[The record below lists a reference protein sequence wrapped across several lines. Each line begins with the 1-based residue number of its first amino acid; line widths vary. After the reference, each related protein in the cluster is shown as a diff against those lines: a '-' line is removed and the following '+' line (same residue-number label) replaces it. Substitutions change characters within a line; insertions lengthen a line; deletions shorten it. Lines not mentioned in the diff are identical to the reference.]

1 MRRSDKQWRDGEPA
15 DDPFLPD
22 NDDNQGPLA
31 VSRLRDRVE
40 RLEQQ
45 VGAQY
50 TATAAYATLSQQ
62 GLDEARAE
70 ARADLDRTNATLL
83 GLIDRL
89 RAEVAGRLDALATGQ
104 AFAGTA
110 PGAAAGQVAG
120 AAGVSADVSADVTT
134 RLAAVEEQVVGVM
147 RALEASVHEN
157 MVLRQQL
164 ADLQRKVM
172 QADGWLVSGGGPS
185 DLTMR

>member
-15 DDPFLPD
+15 GDPFLPD
-22 NDDNQGPLA
+22 HDDEQGPLA
-31 VSRLRDRVE
+31 LSRLRDRVE

-104 AFAGTA
+104 AFAGG
-110 PGAAAGQVAG
+110 GAVGGAG
-120 AAGVSADVSADVTT
+120 AAGGGAAGGASADVTT
-134 RLAAVEEQVVGVM
+134 RLAALEEHVVGVV

-157 MVLRQQL
+157 MALRQQL

>member
-15 DDPFLPD
+15 GDPFLPD
-22 NDDNQGPLA
+22 HDDDAGPLA

-70 ARADLDRTNATLL
+70 ARADIDRTNATLL

-104 AFAGTA
+104 AFAG
-110 PGAAAGQVAG
+110 GAVGG
-120 AAGVSADVSADVTT
+120 GAGVSAGAGGASADVTT
-134 RLAAVEEQVVGVM
+134 RLAALEEHVIGVM

>member
-1 MRRSDKQWRDGEPA
+1 MRRSDKQWRDGA
-15 DDPFLPD
+15 AAGDPFLPA
-22 NDDNQGPLA
+22 NDDEQGPLA

-104 AFAGTA
+104 AFAGAA
-110 PGAAAGQVAG
+110 PGAAAGHVAG
-120 AAGVSADVSADVTT
+120 AAGVSADFTT
-134 RLAAVEEQVVGVM
+134 RLAALEQHVVGVM

-185 DLTMR
+185 DLTMH